1 MIVIADNCADRT
13 AAVARAAGAEVWE
26 RTDSLRRGKGHALAW
41 AFTRLLDDESV
52 DAACVVDADCEVS
65 RNLLTAVA
73 ARLHNGADAVQ
84 VPYLI
89 ANPESSAA
97 TALRWAG
104 FALFNV
110 VRPLGRDRLGLS
122 TGLLGTGMAFSRR
135 LLLRAPWSAFSFAE
149 DREQHMRWVLGG
161 ARVVFAPEAEVS
173 SPSPSTGAGTRAQ
186 ERRWESGRGAL
197 ARGLTP
203 RLLAR
208 SLRTKDPVQLDAAL
222 EPMLPPQSLLLTLNI
237 AGLASARLAGARG
250 VSRWAAAS
258 LLAQATYV
266 IGGLAVVRAP
276 APVWRAFASLP
287 RFLARRIGI
296 LASWHG
302 ADRRVGADAAR
313 PRGGRVQAVAGRN
326 PPGRQARRGVCE
338 GRCGP
343 PCVDARSVNAGEACT
358 SGEAPMS
365 RAGGL
370 PASRVFS
377 CRASSLDTSCASPCF
392 LSRRRLRDRRPRR
405 RRRLRC
411 RSTTRSRTRSE
422 ARRHHA
428 VPVLLAV
435 ELLEYTGRAQRAARA
450 RLAGSRFGSDGLGQ
464 AGARRQ
470 VRALDQ
476 CDQQRRHDRHR
487 AGEPADGGGG
497 AQPPSRPGPDLGLER
512 GAAAVVGAA
521 VARRQRPCRVAA
533 EHEHDVGV
541 LPAPRRND
549 GWEAEWGGAMKSVST
564 NPGVYQP
571 GAWPAS
577 SPTGDGAGPASMWTA
592 DQRGGG

>member
-1 MIVIADNCADRT
+1 MPKVRTVRRAARAGAVCVTTVGGLGSGHLLMLLGAVVYGRTKAPPPPCDTVSLAVLIPAHDEEAQLAATIRSLQDTEYDPDRRRVIVIADNCTDRT

-26 RTDSLRRGKGHALAW
+26 RSDTLHRGKGHALAW
-41 AFTRLLDDESV
+41 AFARVLEDESV

-65 RNLLTAVA
+65 TNLLTAVA
-73 ARLHNGADAVQ
+73 ARLQNGADAVQ
-84 VPYLI
+84 VPYLV

-149 DREQHMRWVLGG
+149 DREQHMRWVLSG

-173 SPSPSTGAGTRAQ
+173 SPSPSTGVGTRAQ

-276 APVWRAFASLP
+276 ASVWRAFASLP
-287 RFLARRIGI
+287 RFLARRMGI
-296 LASWHG
+296 LA
-302 ADRRVGADAAR
+302 RVG
-313 PRGGRVQAVAGRN
+313 
-326 PPGRQARRGVCE
+326 
-338 GRCGP
+338 
-343 PCVDARSVNAGEACT
+343 
-358 SGEAPMS
+358 
-365 RAGGL
+365 
-370 PASRVFS
+370 
-377 CRASSLDTSCASPCF
+377 
-392 LSRRRLRDRRPRR
+392 
-405 RRRLRC
+405 
-411 RSTTRSRTRSE
+411 
-422 ARRHHA
+422 
-428 VPVLLAV
+428 
-435 ELLEYTGRAQRAARA
+435 TG
-450 RLAGSRFGSDGLGQ
+450 
-464 AGARRQ
+464 
-470 VRALDQ
+470 
-476 CDQQRRHDRHR
+476 
-487 AGEPADGGGG
+487 
-497 AQPPSRPGPDLGLER
+497 
-512 GAAAVVGAA
+512 
-521 VARRQRPCRVAA
+521 
-533 EHEHDVGV
+533 
-541 LPAPRRND
+541 
-549 GWEAEWGGAMKSVST
+549 
-564 NPGVYQP
+564 
-571 GAWPAS
+571 
-577 SPTGDGAGPASMWTA
+577 GPAAWERTPRETA
-592 DQRGGG
+592 S